1 MSRVNDRRAIAA
13 EATQR
18 VIVEAASRLFVERGY
33 HATTLSG
40 IASEAGVAIQTI
52 YNSVGSK
59 RDVLAKVLDYA
70 AAGEQAPTLAPA
82 FVLAQTEKEPN
93 PRKVL
98 DQLVDWWRESRAR
111 TAPFYRILRQGAAL
125 DQELADLELARA
137 EERLRSYR
145 VGASML
151 AERGALREGLS
162 IDDAAAIFHA
172 TGHPDIYRFLVIDQK
187 WTVDHW
193 ASWVRSTLEAGL
205 LAP

>member
-1 MSRVNDRRAIAA
+1 MPRVNDRRAIAA

-18 VIVEAASRLFVERGY
+18 VIIEAASRLFIERGY

-40 IASEAGVAIQTI
+40 IAGEAGVAIQTI
-52 YNSVGSK
+52 YNSIGAK

-70 AAGEQAPTLAPA
+70 AAGEQAPTLAPT
-82 FVLAQTEKEPN
+82 FVLAQTEKEPD

-98 DQLVDWWRESRAR
+98 GQLVDWWRESRAR
-111 TAPFYRILRQGAAL
+111 TAPFYKIVRQAAAL
-125 DQELADLELARA
+125 DQEVADLELARA
-137 EERLRSYR
+137 EERVRSYR
-145 VGASML
+145 VGASLL

-187 WTVDHW
+187 WTVDRW